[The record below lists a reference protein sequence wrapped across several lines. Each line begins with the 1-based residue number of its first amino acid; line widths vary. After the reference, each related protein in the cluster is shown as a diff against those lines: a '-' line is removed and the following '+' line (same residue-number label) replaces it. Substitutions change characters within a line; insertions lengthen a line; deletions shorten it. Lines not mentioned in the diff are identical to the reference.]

1 MKGQVAVVCEERLS
15 VAAGLPAL
23 KGRTM
28 RPEGFYSYFANII
41 LTSSISHTHHPNRNI
56 PSHLTPILS
65 LSHPSLFSLLYPF
78 PSSCILG

>member
-28 RPEGFYSYFANII
+28 RPEGFYS
-41 LTSSISHTHHPNRNI
+41 
-56 PSHLTPILS
+56 
-65 LSHPSLFSLLYPF
+65 
-78 PSSCILG
+78 